1 MSKHTSAPWGIGQNA
16 MGHWMITAEESE
28 HHRGYIATLATTNT
42 QSETNARLIAAAPEM
57 LEALEAVAPLLHW
70 LDQEQ
75 NVTIAGDMLPKVL
88 AAIAAAKGEDQ

>member
-28 HHRGYIATLATTNT
+28 HQRGYVAVLATTNT

-57 LEALEAVAPLLHW
+57 LELLK
-70 LDQEQ
+70 Q
-75 NVTIAGDMLPKVL
+75 IADWPFPFLSGAGIDEVRGLAGEMVKKVE
-88 AAIAAAKGEDQ
+88 GEE